1 MIVQEPVQ
9 AAIWH
14 CLNHY
19 YYSDAVFLSERLY
32 AEVKSDDSLFLLAT
46 AYYRSGQKDHAYHIL
61 KERTDASIQCRY
73 LLGICAYDL
82 EKYAEA
88 EAALLQ
94 KTTNDSDSLDNVT
107 TEYGDQASFAL
118 SLLGNIAAKTERKPR
133 AIDAWRRALKLNPF
147 QWSSFEN
154 LCKIGDKPNPQNL
167 FQISGVE
174 NLSMCQGSNINNI
187 ESVIITNST
196 PNQDNQEAYITT
208 PQQIL
213 VNLNPSLNTNSKI
226 CTPDES
232 PLCSQS
238 VLGGRLEGRSSHEPC
253 LPCGATGQR
262 RYRSL
267 PRPTWLPD
275 GRSWVNSSSMSEL
288 GIVCRRLT
296 YLWPSDRPEMA
307 QQNTNGWSHTEGNFQ
322 NQNQGTDQPVQV
334 DLRVHKAAEVPN
346 VHAPATPKDSLQND
360 DFWTVRE
367 LLWGILIIV
376 ISITVLLLVGWALA
390 FKIPHARP
398 K

>member
-1 MIVQEPVQ
+1 MKQ
-9 AAIWH
+9 
-14 CLNHY
+14 Y
-19 YYSDAVFLSERLY
+19 F
-32 AEVKSDDSLFLLAT
+32 
-46 AYYRSGQKDHAYHIL
+46 YR
-61 KERTDASIQCRY
+61 
-73 LLGICAYDL
+73 
-82 EKYAEA
+82 YAEA

-238 VLGGRLEGRSSHEPC
+238 VWLSGFVPISSRMKSMRLRMDS
-253 LPCGATGQR
+253 
-262 RYRSL
+262 
-267 PRPTWLPD
+267 
-275 GRSWVNSSSMSEL
+275 
-288 GIVCRRLT
+288 
-296 YLWPSDRPEMA
+296 
-307 QQNTNGWSHTEGNFQ
+307 TN
-322 NQNQGTDQPVQV
+322 
-334 DLRVHKAAEVPN
+334 N
-346 VHAPATPKDSLQND
+346 VST
-360 DFWTVRE
+360 TM
-367 LLWGILIIV
+367 
-376 ISITVLLLVGWALA
+376 
-390 FKIPHARP
+390 
-398 K
+398 